1 MNQPLPLARTESLII
16 KELADET
23 LVYDSN
29 NDKAHCLNPTAALVW
44 KNCDGKQTVDQLREL
59 MEHEAGAAVP
69 EEMIWLALDQL
80 ASFNLLA
87 EAPAKPVALA
97 GLNRRTLVK
106 RIGFA
111 AIALPVILSIAAPP
125 AHAQGSKFGTGVCCT
140 QNSQCASG
148 SCTQAPTCT
157 GGIPGP
163 STKACT

>member
-1 MNQPLPLARTESLII
+1 MNQPLPLARKESLII

-23 LVYDSN
+23 LVYDTQS
-29 NDKAHCLNPTAALVW
+29 DKAHCLNPTAALVW
-44 KNCDGKQTVDQLREL
+44 KNCDGKRTVDQLREL

-80 ASFNLLA
+80 ETFNLLT

-111 AIALPVILSIAAPP
+111 AMALPVILSIAAPTRGQAGTCNPNGQTCGSNNQCCSGRCCGSPGFP
-125 AHAQGSKFGTGVCCT
+125 ATGC
-140 QNSQCASG
+140 
-148 SCTQAPTCT
+148 PTNNTCF
-157 GGIPGP
+157 
-163 STKACT
+163 